1 MRITLREYV
10 PVDFEALYQIDQACY
25 EPGIA
30 YSRRTL
36 SEYLD
41 LAAVDCVIAERAGKI
56 IGFCLTAREGSAGYI
71 VTMDVLA
78 AHRRS
83 GVGTRLL
90 AEAER
95 RMEAAGVR
103 RVALETATDNV
114 SAIAFWKK
122 HGYRVRGVKKNYYP
136 GGRDAFAMA
145 KTIARENPAPGPR
158 G

>member
-1 MRITLREYV
+1 MKITLREYS
-10 PVDFEALYQIDQACY
+10 PADFEALYQIDQACY
-25 EPGIA
+25 EPGVA

-36 SEYLD
+36 GEYLD
-41 LAAVDCVIAERAGKI
+41 LPATDCVVAEAAGRI
-56 IGFCLTAREGSAGYI
+56 IGFCITAREGTAGYI

-78 AHRRS
+78 VHRRR

-95 RMEAAGVR
+95 RMAAAGAR

-122 HGYRVRGVKKNYYP
+122 HRYRVRGVKKHYYP

>member
-1 MRITLREYV
+1 MKITLREYS
-10 PVDFEALYQIDQACY
+10 PADFEALYQIDQACY

-41 LAAVDCVIAERAGKI
+41 LPATDCVVAEIAGKI
-56 IGFCLTAREGSAGYI
+56 IGFCITAREGAAGYI

-78 AHRRS
+78 AHRRL
-83 GVGTRLL
+83 GIGTRIL
-90 AEAER
+90 ADAER
-95 RMEAAGVR
+95 RLATAGVR

-122 HGYRVRGVKKNYYP
+122 HRYRVRGIKKNYYP

-145 KTIARENPAPGPR
+145 KTIARETPAPGPR